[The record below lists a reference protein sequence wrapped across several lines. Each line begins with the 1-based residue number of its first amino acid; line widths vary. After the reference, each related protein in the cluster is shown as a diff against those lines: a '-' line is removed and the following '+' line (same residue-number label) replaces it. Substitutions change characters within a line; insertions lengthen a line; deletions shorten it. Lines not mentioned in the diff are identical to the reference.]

1 LLDQFVNVMK
11 SDQCDATMAMRV
23 REKTNSLSRKNLLQ
37 RRHVMDATLSRRQAM
52 SMMAGAAAAAASST
66 TARAADQ
73 SLGSIAKENG
83 FVFGAA
89 AGPVIDKDVAY
100 RQLYVDHV
108 KIITSDIALKMSRV
122 APSAGPLQFE
132 AADRLHLFCARN
144 AIPMRGHCLIWNE
157 WVPPWI
163 KALSKAEREKFFDN
177 YIDEVIGRYAG
188 QFQSW
193 DIVNE
198 PFWPGHKAPGGYRL
212 GPWYET
218 FGPNYVKRTFQRAGS
233 VDKKTKFV
241 LNEAHAERDD
251 DVGRAIREGLLRL
264 VDELKDAGVR
274 LQAVGLQGHLQPR
287 YPHDPGRFLEF
298 LHALANRGVDIY
310 ITEFDVRDD
319 TFPDDIAT
327 RDAMVADTAKRFLT
341 NALSVPAVKMLI
353 AWQLADNYS
362 FYRDA
367 VRQKNPQSTRWPRP
381 LPFDEAMQ
389 RKPLWFAIADSFRQ
403 ARRA

>member
-1 LLDQFVNVMK
+1 
-11 SDQCDATMAMRV
+11 
-23 REKTNSLSRKNLLQ
+23 
-37 RRHVMDATLSRRQAM
+37 MDATLSRRQAM
-52 SMMAGAAAAAASST
+52 SMIAGAAVGAASSST
-66 TARAADQ
+66 VSAADQ

-89 AGPVIDKDVAY
+89 AGPVIDKDAAY
-100 RQLYVDHV
+100 RQLYVDHA

-132 AADRLHLFCARN
+132 AADRLHLFCARH

-157 WVPPWI
+157 WVPAWI
-163 KALSKAEREKFFDN
+163 KAMSNAEREKFFDN
-177 YIDEVIGRYAG
+177 YIDQVIGRYAG

-233 VDKKTKFV
+233 VDKRTKFV

-251 DVGRAIREGLLRL
+251 EVGRAIRDGLLRL
-264 VDELKDAGVR
+264 VDELKQAGVP
-274 LQAVGLQGHLQPR
+274 LHAVGLQGHLQPR
-287 YPHDPGRFLEF
+287 YPHDHGRFLEF
-298 LHALANRGVDIY
+298 VNALAARGVDIY

-319 TFPDDIAT
+319 TFPDDVTT

-341 NALSVPAVKMLI
+341 NVLSVPAVKMVI

-362 FYRDA
+362 FYRDM
-367 VRQKNPQSTRWPRP
+367 VKQKNPQSARWPRP
-381 LPFDEAMQ
+381 LPFDETMQ
-389 RKPLWFAIADSFRQ
+389 RKPLWFAIAESFRQ

>member
-1 LLDQFVNVMK
+1 MATHAQAMQTNVVMQNFF
-11 SDQCDATMAMRV
+11 S
-23 REKTNSLSRKNLLQ
+23 Q
-37 RRHVMDATLSRRQAM
+37 RRHVMHAKLSRRQAM
-52 SMMAGAAAAAASST
+52 SIIAGATVSSASST
-66 TARAADQ
+66 RVSAADR
-73 SLGSIAKENG
+73 SLGSIASENG

-89 AGPVIDKDVAY
+89 AGPVIDKDAAY

-108 KIITSDIALKMSRV
+108 KIITTDIALKMSRV
-122 APSAGPLQFE
+122 APAPGALQFE
-132 AADRLHLFCARN
+132 SADRLHLFCARH

-157 WVPPWI
+157 WVPAWI
-163 KALSKAEREKFFDN
+163 KAMSNAERERFFDS
-177 YIDEVIGRYAG
+177 YVDEVIGRYAG
-188 QFQSW
+188 QFHSW

-198 PFWPGHKAPGGYRL
+198 PFWPGHKAAGGYRL

-233 VDKKTKFV
+233 SDKRTKFV

-251 DVGRAIREGLLRL
+251 DVGRMIREGLLRL
-264 VDELKDAGVR
+264 VDELKDAGVP
-274 LQAVGLQGHLQPR
+274 LHAVGLQGHLQPR
-287 YPHDPGRFLEF
+287 YPHDPARFLDF
-298 LHALANRGVDIY
+298 LHALATRGVDIY

-319 TFPDDIAT
+319 TFPDDIQA

-341 NALSVPAVKMLI
+341 NVLSVPAVKMLV

-381 LPFDEAMQ
+381 LPFDESMQ
-389 RKPLWFAIADSFRQ
+389 RKPLWYAIADAFRQ
-403 ARRA
+403 ARRG